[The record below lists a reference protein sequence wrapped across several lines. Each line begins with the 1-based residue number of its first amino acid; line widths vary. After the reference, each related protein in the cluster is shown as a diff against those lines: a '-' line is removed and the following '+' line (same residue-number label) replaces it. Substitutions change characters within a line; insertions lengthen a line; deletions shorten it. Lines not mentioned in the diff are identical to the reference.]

1 MRRASRSFEQVTAR
15 GSTATAA
22 ELARPAMTEAASA
35 REALVCIVAEKIVAF
50 RKRSWLLWLLVGCL
64 VLTRD

>member
-1 MRRASRSFEQVTAR
+1 MRRASRSLEQVTAR

-22 ELARPAMTEAASA
+22 ELVSPAMIEAESA

-50 RKRSWLLWLLVGCL
+50 WKDCYCYGCWLAVWY
-64 VLTRD
+64 

>member
-22 ELARPAMTEAASA
+22 ELARPAMIEAASA

-50 RKRSWLLWLLVGCL
+50 RKRS
-64 VLTRD
+64 